1 MMSLNFQA
9 EKHAKLLEA
18 RKKTCTVRL
27 GDVSSQFPENSI
39 CWITVGKKYEQKRHL
54 YTVFLDRVRVK
65 TMANLTSKDLGHQ
78 NPDINSR
85 AELIADV
92 ERVYNRR
99 INMDDVVT
107 VIDFTE
113 VVE

>member
-39 CWITVGKKYEQKRHL
+39 CWITVG
-54 YTVFLDRVRVK
+54 
-65 TMANLTSKDLGHQ
+65 HQ

-85 AELIADV
+85 AELIADF
-92 ERVYNRR
+92 ERIYNRR

>member
-1 MMSLNFQA
+1 
-9 EKHAKLLEA
+9 
-18 RKKTCTVRL
+18 
-27 GDVSSQFPENSI
+27 
-39 CWITVGKKYEQKRHL
+39 
-54 YTVFLDRVRVK
+54 
-65 TMANLTSKDLGHQ
+65 MANLTSKDLGHQ

-85 AELIADV
+85 AELIADF
-92 ERVYNRR
+92 ERIYNRR